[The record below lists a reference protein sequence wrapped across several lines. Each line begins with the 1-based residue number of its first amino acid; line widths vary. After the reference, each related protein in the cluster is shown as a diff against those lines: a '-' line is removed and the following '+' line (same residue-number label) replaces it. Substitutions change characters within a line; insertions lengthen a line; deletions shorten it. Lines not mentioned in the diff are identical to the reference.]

1 MVTAPPTL
9 RVLPDPEALAMAAAD
24 HLCAAVRAE
33 PELVM
38 LVATGNTPM
47 PTYAELARRVAAGEA
62 DFSRAV
68 AVQLDEY
75 LDLPHGDPRSLWAWM
90 QRSFVEPL
98 GIRRTVRLGDPAAYE
113 AELRALGGVGV
124 AVLGL
129 GPNGHL
135 GFNEPPSP
143 ADAPTRAVALSPASL
158 ASNRAYWGG
167 LPSPARAV
175 TAGMNVILAAREC
188 LLLVSGAHKR
198 EILRRSLQEPP
209 TPERP
214 ASLLQGTRL
223 TVYADREAAP

>member
-1 MVTAPPTL
+1 MVTAPAAL
-9 RVLPDPEALAMAAAD
+9 RVLPDAQALALAAAD

-33 PELVM
+33 PELVL

-75 LDLPHGDPRSLWAWM
+75 LDLTEGDPRGLWAWM
-90 QRSFVEPL
+90 QRSFVGPL
-98 GIRRTVRLGDPAAYE
+98 GIRRAVRLTDPARYE
-113 AELRALGGVGV
+113 AEVHELGGIGL
-124 AVLGL
+124 AILGL

-143 ADAPTRAVALSPASL
+143 ADAPTRAVTLSPESL

-167 LPSPARAV
+167 LPTPTRAV
-175 TAGMNVILAAREC
+175 TAGMNIILAARETV
-188 LLLVSGAHKR
+188 LLVSGAHKR
-198 EILRRSLQEPP
+198 DVLRRTLQEPP
-209 TPERP
+209 APEVP
-214 ASLLQGTRL
+214 ASLLRGTRL